1 MIINKD
7 EKIKTSP
14 AYIGYLV
21 LKQLKR
27 SKEEKLMIY
36 EVIENLKQQLGVV
49 HYRQLIFSLIFLHQS
64 GIIDFAE
71 PYIYKK

>member
-7 EKIKTSP
+7 EKLKTSP

-21 LKQLKR
+21 LKQLKQT
-27 SKEEKLMIY
+27 KEEKLMIY
-36 EVIENLKQQLGVV
+36 EIIENLKENLGIV
-49 HYRQLIFSLIFLHQS
+49 HHRQLIFSLIFLHQS